1 VPAYN
6 GFDRPA
12 TRRSSCGDI
21 AWKIVQHMLPQLPMM
36 MFCANFGVTVPHE
49 SPPAASSPWR
59 ETREPGRI
67 GIQFGGVNRE
77 RQDAAELR
85 NVMRE
90 LSTTPAEPPLRQL
103 FDGTPSVVLI
113 KVLHR
118 LSLMG
123 LRLGTYL
130 FSTFVTWWV
139 LAYSCSKL
147 CDFLGGDMPLWLG
160 LTIFFI
166 GPIWLPI
173 VHLFIKLRAR
183 PIVAKVGEDFQLEFT
198 STQFS
203 VAGSAG
209 TAQAH
214 DLRDIESFA
223 AQPGGVA
230 IRLSDGRTAELPC
243 RIPGTT
249 AEELA
254 DKLNELAEQARRDRV
269 TYRDG
274 Y

>member
-21 AWKIVQHMLPQLPMM
+21 VWKIVQHVLPQLPMM

-59 ETREPGRI
+59 ETREPGRV
-67 GIQFGGVNRE
+67 GIQFGGVNRAL
-77 RQDAAELR
+77 QDAAELR

-90 LSTTPAEPPLRQL
+90 LTASPASPTLRQL
-103 FDGTPSVVLI
+103 FDGDAAAVLA

-118 LSLMG
+118 LSEVA
-123 LRLGTYL
+123 LRGALY
-130 FSTFVTWWV
+130 FVSMIVTW
-139 LAYSCSKL
+139 LA
-147 CDFLGGDMPLWLG
+147 FGWLFG
-160 LTIFFI
+160 SVFDAREQELPAWLALAIFFV
-166 GPIWLPI
+166 GPLWLPI
-173 VHLFIKLRAR
+173 VHLLMKLRSR
-183 PIVAKVGEDFQLEFT
+183 PIVAQSAEAFQIEFT

-209 TAQAH
+209 TKEAH
-214 DLRDIESFA
+214 DLRDIEAFA

-243 RIPGTT
+243 RIPGTS
-249 AEELA
+249 AEDLA